1 MQGPTLTYCLPEAK
15 VRLTDA
21 ARTGIEGPVV
31 GIAGEIIAALGET
44 IAKVADSAQYL
55 LALLGLRGWD
65 GKNERGC
72 YDDNG
77 FE

>member
-1 MQGPTLTYCLPEAK
+1 MTYCLPEAT

-21 ARTGIEGPVV
+21 ARNGIEGPVV
-31 GIAGEIIAALGET
+31 GIVGEIIATLGES
-44 IAKVADSAQYL
+44 IAKGADSAQDL

-65 GKNERGC
+65 GKNERGWH
-72 YDDNG
+72 DDNG